1 MQFQMKSTIQSILL
15 VACVATTMLL
25 CTGCPVGLEYPL
37 GDAGKEKIDKR
48 LLGTWVVQTADA
60 EMKKLTVTKKDDHTY
75 RVQVLERGEMYAM
88 ETDWFDA
95 WVTKF
100 EGQTFVIGKPDD
112 ENDQKYYH
120 YQYAIEDGKLVTHDM
135 SLLEGGMDAVTS
147 QEALRSEVKASMKKP
162 DFLSSKQEYTKQ

>member
-1 MQFQMKSTIQSILL
+1 MKKSFKSKWLLLTVITLSIFS
-15 VACVATTMLL
+15 A
-25 CTGCPVGLEYPL
+25 GCPVGLEYPL
-37 GDAGKEKIDKR
+37 GDTGKEKIDER

-60 EMKKLTVTKKDDHTY
+60 EMKKLTVTKKDAHTY

-100 EGQTFVIGKPDD
+100 DGQTFVIGKPDD

-120 YQYAIEDGKLVTHDM
+120 YQYSIEGGKLVTHDM

-147 QEALRSEVKASMKKP
+147 QEALRAEVKSSMKKP
-162 DFLSSKQEYTKQ
+162 DFLSSRQEYAKQ